1 MVLPFSIP
9 RPNMDAL
16 RVDRLNLFGRGGRD
30 SSAPQDL
37 HHDEDDDRSPLSPR
51 PGQNM
56 AVHDLEAQQE
66 MVERP
71 ATRFMPRIPSFFSVA
86 SSRPRESPDSTPR
99 IPRPSSSRYSDQ
111 DEDVES
117 PKTPVF
123 RIRAQNLPSTRLHLP
138 NLTRTW
144 TQGSNGP
151 PSRPATARS
160 TNPGRPS
167 FARMRGAADGIQLPV
182 PIIPA
187 DHVHTYGSGHEHAE
201 VPDPAETQPATIAD
215 DGRRRRRRHHHHG
228 SSGRRHR
235 SHRSRRTREHQ
246 GGEDGDED
254 AEERRRR
261 RRERRRQ
268 EAQERQAP
276 KHFLF
281 CFPWIKSR
289 RIRRQILRCFVSGM
303 FLALLLAVC
312 KLKQLF
318 CADVRSREPLKLIW
332 NIRPCIVHHQEY
344 QQQRVHRATDPD
356 HPLRHHLLL
365 PLPDPPLH
373 AHREGRTGR

>member
-16 RVDRLNLFGRGGRD
+16 RVDRLNLFGRGRQD
-30 SSAPQDL
+30 ASVPQDL
-37 HHDEDDDRSPLSPR
+37 QHDEDDDRSPLSPR
-51 PGQNM
+51 PGHDM

-86 SSRPRESPDSTPR
+86 SSRPRESPGSTPR

-111 DEDVES
+111 DGEVES

-123 RIRAQNLPSTRLHLP
+123 RIRAQDLPSTRLHLP

-167 FARMRGAADGIQLPV
+167 FTRMRGAADGIQQPV
-182 PIIPA
+182 PVIPA
-187 DHVHTYGSGHEHAE
+187 EHVHTYGSGHPQAD
-201 VPDPAETQPATIAD
+201 VPDPAEAHLANMAD
-215 DGRRRRRRHHHHG
+215 HGRRRRRRHHGG
-228 SSGRRHR
+228 SDRRHR
-235 SHRSRRTREHQ
+235 SHRSRRAREHQ
-246 GGEDGDED
+246 GGGEDRDEE
-254 AEERRRR
+254 AEDRRRR
-261 RRERRRQ
+261 RHERRRQ
-268 EAQERQAP
+268 EAQETQPP

-303 FLALLLAVC
+303 FLTLLLAVC
-312 KLKQLF
+312 KLSRLF
-318 CADVRSREPLKLIW
+318 CTGVRSQKRLKLIR
-332 NIRPCIVHHQEY
+332 NTRPCIVHHQEH
-344 QQQRVHRATDPD
+344 QQQRVHRAANP
-356 HPLRHHLLL
+356 HRPLRHHLLL
-365 PLPDPPLH
+365 SLPDPPLH
-373 AHREGRTGR
+373 AHRKGRTGR

>member
-16 RVDRLNLFGRGGRD
+16 RVDRLNVFRRGGQD
-30 SSAPQDL
+30 SNAPQDP

-51 PGQNM
+51 PGHDM

-99 IPRPSSSRYSDQ
+99 MPRPSSSRYSDQ
-111 DEDVES
+111 DGDVES

-151 PSRPATARS
+151 PSRPDTARS
-160 TNPGRPS
+160 TNPVRPS
-167 FARMRGAADGIQLPV
+167 FARMRGAADGIQQPV
-182 PIIPA
+182 PIVPA
-187 DHVHTYGSGHEHAE
+187 DHVHTYGSGHGEAE
-201 VPDPAETQPATIAD
+201 DLDPAETEPATTAD
-215 DGRRRRRRHHHHG
+215 DGRRRRRRHRGG
-228 SSGRRHR
+228 SDRRHR
-235 SHRSRRTREHQ
+235 SHRSRRDREHQ
-246 GGEDGDED
+246 GGGEDGDED
-254 AEERRRR
+254 TGERRRR

-268 EAQERQAP
+268 ETQESQPP

-281 CFPWIKSR
+281 CFPWVKSR
-289 RIRRQILRCFVSGM
+289 RIRTQILRCFVSGM

-312 KLKQLF
+312 KL
-318 CADVRSREPLKLIW
+318 SRLSFFLPGHALSEAAET
-332 NIRPCIVHHQEY
+332 NSEY
-344 QQQRVHRATDPD
+344 QTLHCPSPRTSTTASSPCYSFSSSSSSPSSSATP
-356 HPLRHHLLL
+356 
-365 PLPDPPLH
+365 
-373 AHREGRTGR
+373 